1 MDSSLLDKIDSVT
14 NGFVVT
20 VVETKGHTYRK
31 RGAKA
36 LFVVGE
42 AAPVWGNLGSL
53 CVDQEI
59 VRQGKAALDEG
70 KPRLIEIDTSESDD
84 VDFGYGTY
92 CGGVMQ
98 LLLEPILD
106 AHKKVYQGLRAS
118 LKNDQPVVLLHNLVS
133 GDLEVAGVGPSTSDN
148 PTDTEPRQGVFAEA
162 IHPPRRLFIFGAT
175 PLTRRLALLL
185 ADMEF
190 DINVV
195 DWRPT
200 HLEGLMDLEW
210 VSLHPEEYSFG
221 ADSYVLVQSHDFRRD
236 KDVLKAALSA
246 GCAFVGM
253 LSSSSRRDKMYEDL
267 RAEGVPGNSI
277 DRISSPVGMNIGGKS
292 DAEIAVSIAAELVAF
307 RNK

>member
-1 MDSSLLDKIDSVT
+1 MDFSLLDKIDTVV

-36 LFVVGE
+36 LFVAGE
-42 AAPVWGNLGSL
+42 AAPAWGNLGSL

-59 VRQGKAALDEG
+59 VRQGEAAHDEG
-70 KPRLIEIDTSESDD
+70 KPRMIEIDTSESDD

-106 AHKKVYQGLRAS
+106 AHKEVYRGLRAS
-118 LKNDQPVVLLHNLVS
+118 LKNDHPVVLRHNLVT
-133 GDLEVAGVGPSTSDN
+133 GDLEVAGVGPSTNDN
-148 PTDTEPRQGVFAEA
+148 LANTEPRPGMFAET
-162 IHPPRRLFIFGAT
+162 IHPPRHLYIFGAT
-175 PLTRRLALLL
+175 PLTRRLAQLL
-185 ADMEF
+185 AEMEF
-190 DINVV
+190 DIHVV

-200 HLEGLMDLEW
+200 HLEGLMDLKW
-210 VSLHPEEYSFG
+210 VSLHPEEYPFD

-236 KDVLKAALSA
+236 KEALKAALSA
-246 GCAFVGM
+246 GCAYVGM
-253 LSSSSRRDKMYEDL
+253 LSSSSRRDKMYEEL

-277 DRISSPVGMNIGGKS
+277 DRISSPVGINIGGKS